1 MFTVV
6 MAFKGLGCVLP
17 ASVWYLRAVIS
28 CHSPISSLVL
38 YSVSASLVFPGKTS
52 QNEIGDGHCKQFIS
66 AYFSHFVMFYLETP
80 KWHLLMNTI
89 LCSNAKNW
97 NVAMLLF

>member
-28 CHSPISSLVL
+28 CHSPISFLVL
-38 YSVSASLVFPGKTS
+38 PSVSASLVFPGKTS
-52 QNEIGDGHCKQFIS
+52 SQNEIGDGHYKQFIS
-66 AYFSHFVMFYLETP
+66 AYLSQFVMFHLETP

-89 LCSNAKNW
+89 LC
-97 NVAMLLF
+97 